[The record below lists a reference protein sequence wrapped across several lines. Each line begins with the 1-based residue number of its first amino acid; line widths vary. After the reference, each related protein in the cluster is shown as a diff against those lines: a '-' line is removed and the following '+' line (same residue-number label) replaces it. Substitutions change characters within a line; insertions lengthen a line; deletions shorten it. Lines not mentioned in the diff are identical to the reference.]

1 MINTL
6 SQFGKNAGVVW
17 QLLSKEGS
25 LPIDE
30 IANKT
35 HLRMYETEIAIG
47 WLARENKIYYEQG
60 TYQLA
65 PTNLTKSI
73 GTNAGVLWQI
83 LHDSGKTSIHDIIE
97 KSSLPI
103 QEVYKAMGWLA
114 REEKI
119 NIDLD

>member
-6 SQFGKNAGVVW
+6 TQFGRNAGMVW
-17 QLLSKEGS
+17 ELLSKEGS
-25 LPIDE
+25 LPIDD

-47 WLARENKIYYEQG
+47 WLARENKIYFEQG
-60 TYQLA
+60 SYKIA
-65 PTNLTKSI
+65 PTNLTNSI
-73 GTNAGVLWQI
+73 GTNAGVLWHI
-83 LHDSGKTSIHDIIE
+83 LQESGKTSIHDIIK

-119 NIDLD
+119 NIELD

>member
-1 MINTL
+1 MINTQN
-6 SQFGKNAGVVW
+6 QFGRNAGVVW
-17 QLLSKEGS
+17 ELLSREGS

-35 HLRMYETEIAIG
+35 HLRIYETEIAIG
-47 WLARENKIYYEQG
+47 WLARENKISYEQG
-60 TYQLA
+60 IYQLA
-65 PTNLTKSI
+65 PTNLTNCI
-73 GTNAGVLWQI
+73 GTNAGVLWHI
-83 LHDSGKTSIHDIIE
+83 LHESGKTSIHDIIE

-119 NIDLD
+119 NIELD